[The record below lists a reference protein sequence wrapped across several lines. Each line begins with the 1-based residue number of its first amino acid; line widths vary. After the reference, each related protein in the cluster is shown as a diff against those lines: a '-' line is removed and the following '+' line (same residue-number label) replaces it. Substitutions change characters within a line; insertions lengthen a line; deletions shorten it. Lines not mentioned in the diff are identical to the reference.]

1 MVTGS
6 VAEPHLRP
14 TYIILMYRLHPESM
28 TLCAALLSRIISKAA
43 HSDYS
48 LLIAKN
54 AKCQIK
60 LKLMG

>member
-6 VAEPHLRP
+6 VSEPHLRP
-14 TYIILMYRLHPESM
+14 TYIILMYRLHPVSM
-28 TLCAALLSRIISKAA
+28 TLCTTLLSRIISIGV
-43 HSDYS
+43 HSECS

>member
-6 VAEPHLRP
+6 VTEPHLRP
-14 TYIILMYRLHPESM
+14 AYIILMYRLHPESM
-28 TLCAALLSRIISKAA
+28 TLCAELLAYIISIAV
-43 HSDYS
+43 HSKCS

>member
-6 VAEPHLRP
+6 VTEPHLRP
-14 TYIILMYRLHPESM
+14 TYIILMYRQHPESM
-28 TLCAALLSRIISKAA
+28 TLCSALLSCIISIAV
-43 HSDYS
+43 HFECN

>member
-6 VAEPHLRP
+6 VTELHLRP
-14 TYIILMYRLHPESM
+14 AYIILMYRLHPEYM
-28 TLCAALLSRIISKAA
+28 TLCAALFSCIISIAV
-43 HSDYS
+43 HSECS

>member
-6 VAEPHLRP
+6 VAEPYLRP
-14 TYIILMYRLHPESM
+14 AYIILMYRLHPESM
-28 TLCAALLSRIISKAA
+28 TLCSVLLSHIISIAV
-43 HSDYS
+43 HSECG

-54 AKCQIK
+54 AKCHIK